1 MAKTVKRSWNE
12 ELSLVAG
19 ENEGYLRTE
28 DMTRRNVP
36 ASWLSLLASQGRL
49 ERVGHGLYRV
59 PGWPVSR
66 FTAYTEAVLWA
77 NRRAVIAGEA
87 ALDVWQLSD
96 VNPRKI
102 DLVLDPKYKPRKAG
116 GERYRLSQRSLADDE
131 ITEFHGIPVLTPHAA
146 IKDATKRGIASKLI
160 VKAIEVAQA
169 QELVTKRE
177 AARLLVGLDGRD
189 KK

>member
-1 MAKTVKRSWNE
+1 MSRTTQKSWME
-12 ELSLVAG
+12 ELALIAG
-19 ENEGYLRTE
+19 ANEGYFRTG

-49 ERVGHGLYRV
+49 ERIGNGLYRV
-59 PGWPVSR
+59 PGWPISR
-66 FTAYTEAVLWA
+66 FTPYKEAVLWA

-102 DLVLDPKYKPRKAG
+102 DLVTDHKYKPRKAG
-116 GERYRLSQRSLADDE
+116 GEKYRLSQRALEEDE
-131 ITEFHGIPVLTPHAA
+131 ITDFHGVRVLTPYAA
-146 IKDATKRGIASKLI
+146 IGDATKRGVASKLI

-169 QELVTKRE
+169 QELITKRQ
-177 AARLLVGLDGRD
+177 AARLLVGLDSREQE
-189 KK
+189 